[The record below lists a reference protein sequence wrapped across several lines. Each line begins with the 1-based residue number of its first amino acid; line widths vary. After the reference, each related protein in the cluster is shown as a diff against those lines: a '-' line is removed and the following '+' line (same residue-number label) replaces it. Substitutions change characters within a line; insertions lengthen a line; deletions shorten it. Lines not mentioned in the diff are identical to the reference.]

1 MVSSEDECRR
11 IVANLKLFWTPDY
24 RIPHQPIRKE
34 GSLLF
39 PFGCV
44 YASNKQFYWNPP
56 VGIQESVPCGS
67 SWGGEKY
74 YCICSKYRKLY
85 KFCLMEPMFPNFQ
98 NNPYIMSWYVSI
110 KLFLF
115 QVAQIIMIVGTP
127 ASIIAFGGCVND
139 KVTTFNSVYH

>member
-1 MVSSEDECRR
+1 MLFYIYSHHHFIKIEYEYEPEGTLEEGLEPYKTVRSGSCKVVGMNMVSSEDECRR
-11 IVANLKLFWTPDY
+11 IVANLKMFWFPDY

-85 KFCLMEPMFPNFQ
+85 KKFPDGT
-98 NNPYIMSWYVSI
+98 YVS
-110 KLFLF
+110 KF
-115 QVAQIIMIVGTP
+115 
-127 ASIIAFGGCVND
+127 S
-139 KVTTFNSVYH
+139 K